1 MTDAHEHDHRIA
13 RGRREGSRAPDP
25 ADRTFTVGTTLEA
38 KRPSGHY
45 RVIEAVF
52 DTIEAKE

>member
-1 MTDAHEHDHRIA
+1 MRTSTIIAQLAADARVA
-13 RGRREGSRAPDP
+13 APDP

-45 RVIEAVF
+45 RVIEALF
-52 DTIEAKE
+52 DKIEAKE